1 MEVNDMLMTVKD
13 LSVVFETD
21 LGPLQAVRGV
31 SFELKSGKTLGIVGE
46 SGSGKT
52 ALARALM
59 GIVQK
64 PPGRIASGSVV
75 FEGRDLVQL
84 SEREME
90 DVRGRQI
97 GFIFQDPMVSLNPVM
112 RVGLQVA
119 EGIYAHD
126 SRIGKVEVR
135 QRVLELF
142 KSVRLPNPDRCY
154 SMYPHEMSGGMRQRV
169 QIAIAVANSPRLVIA
184 DEPTTALDV
193 TVQAQV
199 LETLKK
205 IQTDSASAMIFIS
218 HDLALMRTVA
228 DQIIVMYAGRIV
240 EQGDANAVLD
250 FPKHP
255 YTAALLAAAP
265 TLDSRGRRLSVIP
278 GSLPSPL
285 LMADGCSFEPR
296 CYVSGNRAKCAV
308 RPALA
313 QIGKLGHLSACHF
326 SEEVSVNSMIVGDR
340 GEHVG

>member
-1 MEVNDMLMTVKD
+1 MLMAVKD
-13 LSVVFETD
+13 LSVVFET
-21 LGPLQAVRGV
+21 LRGSIHAVKSV
-31 SFELKSGKTLGIVGE
+31 SFELEPGKTLGIVGE

-59 GIVQK
+59 GIVQS
-64 PPGRIASGSVV
+64 PPGRISAGSVV

-90 DVRGRQI
+90 EVRGSQI

-112 RVGLQVA
+112 KVGVQVA
-119 EGIYAHD
+119 EGIWAHD
-126 SRIGKVEVR
+126 SRITKDEVR
-135 QRVLELF
+135 RRVVGLF

-169 QIAIAVANSPRLVIA
+169 QIAIALANSPRLVIA

-199 LETLKK
+199 LKTLKEL
-205 IQTDSASAMIFIS
+205 QTSSGTAMIFIS

-240 EQGDANAVLD
+240 EQGATSEVLD
-250 FPKHP
+250 SPRHP

-265 TLDSRGRRLSVIP
+265 RLGLRGRRLAVIP

-285 LMADGCSFEPR
+285 LLQDGCSFEAR
-296 CYVSGNRAKCAV
+296 CYMSRNRAKCGV
-308 RPALA
+308 RPVLT
-313 QIGKLGHLSACHF
+313 QIGGLGQLSACHF
-326 SEEVSVNSMIVGDR
+326 SEEVSVHSLTVADGGKNVA
-340 GEHVG
+340 

>member
-1 MEVNDMLMTVKD
+1 MLMTVQD

-21 LGPLQAVRGV
+21 RGPLHAVRGV
-31 SFELKSGKTLGIVGE
+31 SFELEPGKTLGIVGE

-59 GIVQK
+59 GIVK
-64 PPGRIASGSVV
+64 NPPGRIAGGSVL

-90 DVRGRQI
+90 DVRGSQI

-119 EGIYAHD
+119 EGIFAHD
-126 SRIGKVEVR
+126 SQIRKEEVR
-135 QRVLELF
+135 RRVLALF
-142 KSVRLPNPDRCY
+142 KSVRLPNPERCY

-199 LETLKK
+199 LETLKE
-205 IQTDSASAMIFIS
+205 IQADSGTAMIFIS

-240 EQGDANAVLD
+240 EQGATNAVLD
-250 FPKHP
+250 FPSHP

-265 TLDSRGRRLSVIP
+265 TLKSRGRRLSVIP
-278 GSLPSPL
+278 GNLPSPL
-285 LMADGCSFEPR
+285 LLEDGCSFEAR
-296 CYVSGNRAKCAV
+296 CYLSLNRAECGA
-308 RPALA
+308 RPVLA
-313 QIGKLGHLSACHF
+313 EVGELGSSSACHF
-326 SEEVSVNSMIVGDR
+326 SQEVSVQSTNFGDG
-340 GEHVG
+340 GENVS